1 MRLYGNFSVKY
12 KNGYFLLVHI
22 QQNKRKTLNE
32 KKKNGFVYACIE
44 FKYGDISVERLI
56 SNFDVF

>member
-1 MRLYGNFSVKY
+1 MAGFSLPGHVKY
-12 KNGYFLLVHI
+12 KNGYFLLVHN
-22 QQNKRKTLNE
+22 QKNKRKAL
-32 KKKNGFVYACIE
+32 KDKNAFVHAYIE